1 MELGMAR
8 GKRHTAEQVVN
19 LLRQIEVS
27 VANGNGDTVANGRI
41 VPTAQIVTGSQPKA
55 KRVASFGWPSSLSAD
70 NPYRGAVREGGTG
83 GGRANPPYRRFAILK
98 RPFQCLGQ
106 PTVLG

>member
-1 MELGMAR
+1 MAR

-55 KRVASFGWPSSLSAD
+55 KRVASFGWPSSLVPITLTDAQC
-70 NPYRGAVREGGTG
+70 AKVELVG
-83 GGRANPPYRRFAILK
+83 GGRTLRIADL
-98 RPFQCLGQ
+98 
-106 PTVLG
+106 